1 MGFPK
6 RPGPLFL
13 LTLFF
18 VAVTGVW
25 LILNRS
31 PPQWDDAWYLTNSLV
46 LFDALDG
53 GLPGYARAYLS
64 MLRIKPPL
72 ITVLPT
78 PIYFLFGRE
87 PKLAYLVNIA
97 AMPLLFVTLY
107 LIARR
112 LGNRTTG
119 LLAVFVAATMP
130 LLYGLSHWFLVD
142 YLLTAL
148 VCLTIWL
155 VFVGLERPDAS
166 TFFPLGITFGLGMLL
181 KISYPVYIFLPVLYM
196 LIRLWRTSRL
206 TWTSLLALFAPAL
219 VLALPWYAV
228 NYGAAIGRGF
238 FSGFSPEVQAL
249 SGTGSVFSIQ
259 AVAAY
264 LLSLMNSGASAY
276 YTLLAVVLLP
286 FQPKSGRLILTLWAL
301 PFALFLFAPNKDL
314 RLVAPILPVLSLF
327 IACALAKATRGK
339 GRLLAMLLVFPLL
352 AFLCNLFGLG
362 QLAIG
367 PVIFAARELHFAS
380 VYKRQRWPHRE
391 ILEHIVRS
399 ARIVNGV
406 KPFVMLATD
415 TPEFN
420 INNFELAA
428 GQYRLPLN
436 IASSTYETDQTAL
449 LASLRSASFVVY
461 KDGGTRD
468 PGGLNRLQKVLLQEV
483 ETGEG
488 FREIPFDLRLPD
500 GGITRIFQNVSPPG
514 LLSEWAFSR
523 GARPRSPAIDNMQ
536 CDFGG
541 QILLT
546 ELAVEHTSKT
556 LVLRLRWRC
565 LKPPLH
571 NYNAFVRILGPDQQ
585 PVGQLDHTLMDGNP
599 PALSWRPGDEALE
612 TMVAS
617 LTARQAAG
625 AYQIRLGLFDLL
637 TGERL
642 PVKILS
648 SPKGFATTDN
658 ESALL
663 TPATH

>member
-1 MGFPK
+1 MRFPK
-6 RPGPLFL
+6 KPGPLFL
-13 LTLFF
+13 LTFFF

-31 PPQWDDAWYLTNSLV
+31 PPQWDDAWYLTNSLI
-46 LFDALDG
+46 LFDALEG
-53 GLPGYARAYLS
+53 GLPAYARAYLS
-64 MLRIKPPL
+64 VLRLKPPL

-112 LGNRTTG
+112 VGNRTTG

-148 VCLTIWL
+148 VCLTVCL
-155 VFVGLERPDAS
+155 VFVALERPDTS
-166 TFFPLGITFGLGMLL
+166 TFFLLGITFGLGMLL
-181 KISYPVYIFLPVLYM
+181 KISYPVYVFLPVLYM

-206 TWTSLLALFAPAL
+206 TWTSLLALLAPGL

-228 NYGAAIGRGF
+228 NYRAAIARGF
-238 FSGFSPEVQAL
+238 YSGFSAEVQQAG
-249 SGTGSVFSIQ
+249 SGTGPVFSIQ
-259 AVAAY
+259 AVSAY
-264 LLSLMNSGASAY
+264 LLSLVNSGASAY
-276 YTLLAVVLLP
+276 YTFLAIVLLP
-286 FQPKSGRLILTLWAL
+286 FQPKNGPLILTLWAL

-314 RLVAPILPVLSLF
+314 RLVAPILPVLSLY
-327 IACALAKATRGK
+327 IASALVKATRGK
-339 GRLLAMLLVFPLL
+339 GTLIAMLLVFPLL
-352 AFLCNLFGLG
+352 AFLCNSFGLG
-362 QLAIG
+362 QLAVG
-367 PVIFAARELHFAS
+367 PVIFAARELHFAG
-380 VYKRQRWPHRE
+380 VYKRQRWSHRQ

-406 KPFVMLATD
+406 KPLVMLATD
-415 TPEFN
+415 TAEFN
-420 INNFELAA
+420 INNLELAA
-428 GQYRLPLN
+428 RQYRLPLN
-436 IASSTYETDQTAL
+436 IASSAYETDPSAL
-449 LASLRSASFVVY
+449 LARLGSASFVVY
-461 KDGGTRD
+461 KDGGTPE
-468 PGGLNRLQKVLLQEV
+468 PGGFNRLQKVLLQDV

-488 FREIPFDLRLPD
+488 FREIPFGLPLPD
-500 GGITRIFQNVSPPG
+500 GGVTRIFQNVSPPG

-523 GARPRSPAIDNMQ
+523 ARPRSPAIENMQ

-546 ELAVEHTSKT
+546 GLGVEHTSST

-565 LKPPLH
+565 LKPPMR
-571 NYNAFVRILGPDQQ
+571 NYFAFVHILGPDQQ
-585 PVGQLDHTLMDGNP
+585 PVGHLDHRLMDENP

-617 LTARQAAG
+617 LTALQATG
-625 AYQIRLGLFDLL
+625 AYQIRVGLYYRP

-648 SPKGFATTDN
+648 SPRGFSTTDN

-663 TPATH
+663 TPVTH